1 MMRLISFATMTLK
14 EIISSFQAEVDLI
27 YDKSESVAITRLVIE
42 HVFGSD
48 YQTSNTVI
56 VNVSQETLIHQYLER
71 LRNYE
76 PIQYILG
83 QAWFCNHIYKVNSS
97 VLIPRPETEELIL
110 LMKQNLKSE
119 HVGSIIEIGTG
130 SGCIAIELSLLFPK
144 ALVKATDISAE
155 AINVAIKNASD
166 LGASVTFVNESVFDS
181 GTETLQSKVDI
192 IVSNPPYITPKEK
205 TVMSKS
211 TILYEPHLALF
222 TPDDDALIFYK
233 AIAKFALKNLLPDGK
248 LYFELNEFYA
258 EETKTLLQQYDFKDI
273 RIIKDLSGKNRILS
287 ATI

>member
-144 ALVKATDISAE
+144 SLVKATDISAE

-192 IVSNPPYITPKEK
+192 IVSNPPYIAQHEAKEMHPNVLK
-205 TVMSKS
+205 W
-211 TILYEPHLALF
+211 EPHTALF
-222 TPDDDALIFYK
+222 VKEHPLEFYITIAALATKILNENGYVF
-233 AIAKFALKNLLPDGK
+233 L
-248 LYFELNEFYA
+248 ELNPTYA
-258 EETKTLLQQYDFKDI
+258 NQIAQCFKDKGFNKVE
-273 RIIKDLSGKNRILS
+273 IIKDISGKERFLKVQ
-287 ATI
+287 